1 MKNEWESMER
11 IKMIYRYNELKQYIK
26 EDFDMFYSQMKF
38 NEKQIYPAILDEYKH
53 GKDSSGVKHICVY
66 VFIILN
72 YIQNEF
78 DIENIYMELEDLLE
92 HVDEK
97 VLQQELKEEYSIFL
111 CDIDIIKGHRVSK

>member
-1 MKNEWESMER
+1 
-11 IKMIYRYNELKQYIK
+11 MIYSYNELKQYIK

-38 NEKQIYPAILDEYKH
+38 NENQIYPAILDEYKH
-53 GKDSSGVKHICVY
+53 GKDSSGIKQICVY

-78 DIENIYMELEDLLE
+78 DIKNICMELEDLLE

-97 VLQQELKEEYSIFL
+97 ELQQELKEEYSSFL
-111 CDIDIIKGHRVSK
+111 SDIDIIKRHMSYKYNKMF